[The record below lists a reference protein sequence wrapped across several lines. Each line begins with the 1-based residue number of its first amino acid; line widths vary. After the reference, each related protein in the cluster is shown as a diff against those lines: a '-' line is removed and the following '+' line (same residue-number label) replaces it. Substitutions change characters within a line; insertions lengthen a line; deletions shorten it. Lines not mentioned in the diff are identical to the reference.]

1 MQVAMYVELGKV
13 ELQDVPRPA
22 VGQGEV
28 LVEIEA
34 CGLCAT
40 DVKAIKKGHPF
51 WKPPRVM
58 GHEMVGQVVEIN
70 GRTDIAIG
78 DRVYI
83 SPMIPCGHCYFCLH
97 GAETMCV
104 NALANMARPGGFAE
118 YVSCPTTLTERGLLP
133 VPAQLDSVVASLAEP
148 VGCAV
153 RAMKAADF
161 APGSCVVVVGDG
173 PMGMMNAA
181 VARYYGAGTVILS
194 GMLAHRLEIAATHYA
209 DITVNVQEQNLAD
222 VVHEVTQGYGAD
234 AVFVAVP
241 APAVVKQSLELVRPG
256 GTFNI
261 FAGQPTGSG
270 LDLDLGIVHYK
281 EISIKG
287 TFGATPNQI
296 YEALLLMAS
305 KRVDFSPIITK
316 TYRLSQFMEA
326 MEYSLDMQGLRA
338 VIIPD

>member
-1 MQVAMYVELGKV
+1 
-13 ELQDVPRPA
+13 
-22 VGQGEV
+22 
-28 LVEIEA
+28 
-34 CGLCAT
+34 
-40 DVKAIKKGHPF
+40 
-51 WKPPRVM
+51 
-58 GHEMVGQVVEIN
+58 MVRWDDE
-70 GRTDIAIG
+70 
-78 DRVYI
+78 
-83 SPMIPCGHCYFCLH
+83 C
-97 GAETMCV
+97 
-104 NALANMARPGGFAE
+104 
-118 YVSCPTTLTERGLLP
+118 
-133 VPAQLDSVVASLAEP
+133 
-148 VGCAV
+148 
-153 RAMKAADF
+153 
-161 APGSCVVVVGDG
+161 
-173 PMGMMNAA
+173 A

-222 VVHEVTQGYGAD
+222 VVHEVSQGYGAD

-241 APAVVKQSLELVRPG
+241 GPAVVKLSLELVRPG

-261 FAGQPTGSG
+261 FAGQPAGSG

-326 MEYSLDMQGLRA
+326 MEYSLECKGCARSSFRTDTAHPDIVRHNCAARSDRA
-338 VIIPD
+338 DTKTDRSTKR